1 MPVITT
7 DIDTDALTMT
17 LIAEFA
23 ADTARVWQLWA
34 DPRQLERWW
43 GPPTWPATF
52 TALDLRPGG
61 TARYAMTGPDGDTAA
76 GLWEFTAV
84 DEPSSLAFD
93 DYFADEDGER
103 SEAMPVSHMSAQL
116 DPIGDERTRM
126 TIITRFEGLEQLQ
139 QLKEMGMEEGM
150 REAVTQIDDLLAR

>member
-17 LIAEFA
+17 LVAEFA
-23 ADTARVWQLWA
+23 ADTGRVWQLWA

-52 TALDLRPGG
+52 TAHDLRPGG
-61 TARYAMTGPDGDTAA
+61 TTSYYMTGPDGDTAA

-84 DEPSSLAFD
+84 DEPVALAFD
-93 DYFADEDGER
+93 DYFADENGER
-103 SEAMPVSHMSAQL
+103 SRDMPVSHMSAQF
-116 DPIGDERTRM
+116 DPMGDERTRM

-150 REAVTQIDDLLAR
+150 REAVSQIDDLLAS

>member
-1 MPVITT
+1 MPVIST
-7 DIDTDALTMT
+7 DIDTDELTMT
-17 LIAEFA
+17 LVAEFA

-52 TALDLRPGG
+52 TAHDLRPGG
-61 TARYAMTGPDGDTAA
+61 TASYYMTGPDGDTAA

-84 DEPSSLAFD
+84 DEPSSLTFD
-93 DYFADEDGER
+93 DYFADENGER
-103 SEAMPVSHMSAQL
+103 SRDMPVSHMSAQL
-116 DPIGDERTRM
+116 DGTGDERTRM
-126 TIITRFEGLEQLQ
+126 TIVTRFEGLEQLQ

-150 REAVTQIDDLLAR
+150 REAVSQIDALLAA